1 MLSHGFFPGGPS
13 GLSRLQRDVVEVAGA
28 TDALLLI
35 GINDLGVNLQPSADA
50 LIGGLK
56 TAVEQLRRAGLRVI
70 VGTITPA
77 RGTLGFLH
85 GRASV
90 DAARQQVNQWIRGS
104 GVPNAVV
111 DFDTCLRDPAAP
123 SYLRAEFDSGDH
135 IHPNTKGYEAMAN
148 CVDLR
153 LLP

>member
-1 MLSHGFFPGGPS
+1 MLSHGFFPGGLS

-90 DAARQQVNQWIRGS
+90 DAARQQVNQ
-104 GVPNAVV
+104 
-111 DFDTCLRDPAAP
+111 
-123 SYLRAEFDSGDH
+123 
-135 IHPNTKGYEAMAN
+135 
-148 CVDLR
+148 
-153 LLP
+153 